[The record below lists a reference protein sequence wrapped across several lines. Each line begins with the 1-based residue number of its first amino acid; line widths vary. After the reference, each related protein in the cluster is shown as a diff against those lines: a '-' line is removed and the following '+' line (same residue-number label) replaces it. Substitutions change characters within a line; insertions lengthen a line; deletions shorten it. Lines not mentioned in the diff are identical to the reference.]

1 MIEFM
6 ETFRQVPGLQLFIKF
21 HNERWWIDVTAP
33 DTSEKHGTMQAAH
46 GMDFDREKAFK
57 MALDSLNNY
66 IKQEV
71 LK

>member
-6 ETFRQVPGLQLFIKF
+6 ETFKKIPGLHLFIRF
-21 HNERWWIDVTAP
+21 HNECWWIDVTAP
-33 DTSEKHGTMQAAH
+33 DTSEKHGTLQAAH

-57 MALDSLNNY
+57 MALDSLKNY

>member
-1 MIEFM
+1 MNEFM
-6 ETFRQVPGLQLFIKF
+6 ETFRKIPGLQLFIRF
-21 HNERWWIDVTAP
+21 HNERWWINVTHP
-33 DTSEKHGTMQAAH
+33 NRSDKHGTMEAAY